1 MAVPD
6 YQSLMLPLLR
16 RIAAAPQPV
25 SIVDLVQPLGKDL
38 GLSDEDIAERLP
50 SGRFGR
56 FYNRMHWAKLYM
68 QRAGLLDAPQRG
80 RFQITDRGRSILS
93 GNPPRID
100 NTTLS
105 RFPEFSAWREAD
117 SATDSGASGQDV
129 QSTVP
134 KETPEERIFS
144 AIRELEAGLRG
155 DLLDRVRRMSPGGFE
170 ALIVRLLTAMGYGKG
185 QKDLAKALG
194 GTGDGGMDG
203 VINQDPLGLDQ
214 VYVQAK
220 RWRDGST
227 VGSKEI
233 RDFIGALNIHRA
245 NKGVFV
251 TSSNFSAEAEK
262 AAKGATVHVVLID
275 GNGLAELM
283 VQHEVGALARD
294 VIKIKELDEGF
305 FEA

>member
-6 YQSLMLPLLR
+6 YQSLMLPLLKR
-16 RIAAAPQPV
+16 VAASPQPV

-68 QRAGLLDAPQRG
+68 QRAGLIDAPQRG
-80 RFQITDRGRSILS
+80 RFQVTARGRGVLAE
-93 GNPPRID
+93 NPSRID

-105 RFPEFSAWREAD
+105 RFPEFSAWRAA
-117 SATDSGASGQDV
+117 STATEPGTSEHDAQNA
-129 QSTVP
+129 TP
-134 KETPEERIFS
+134 NETPEERIFS
-144 AIRELEAGLRG
+144 ALRELEAGLRSE
-155 DLLDRVRRMSPGGFE
+155 LLDHVRRMSAGDFE
-170 ALIVRLLTAMGYGKG
+170 GLIVRLLTAMGYGKG
-185 QKDLAKALG
+185 QKELAKALG

-203 VINQDPLGLDQ
+203 VIDQDPLGLDQ

-220 RWRDGST
+220 RWKEGNS

-251 TSSNFSAEAEK
+251 TASSFSAEAEK
-262 AAKGATVHVVLID
+262 AARGATVHVVLID

-283 VQHEVGALARD
+283 IQHEVGALARD

-305 FEA
+305 FET